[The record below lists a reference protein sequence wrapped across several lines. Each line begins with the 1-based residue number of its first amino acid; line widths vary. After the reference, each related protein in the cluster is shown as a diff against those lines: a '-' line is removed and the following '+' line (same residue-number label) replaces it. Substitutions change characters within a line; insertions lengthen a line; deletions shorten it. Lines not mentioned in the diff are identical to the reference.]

1 MALLPDANG
10 SRTLLLVD
18 DDALLCEVLARAFTS
33 RGFVVTIAASQEAAS
48 DVAHAT
54 PPDYAVVDLRLSD
67 HSGLDLVPL
76 LVTLNPHVRIVVFSC
91 YGNIA
96 TAIDAIKL
104 GATYYLCKP
113 VTADDIIVAF
123 GHQAGDAALPR
134 PEKPMSIRRLE
145 WEHLS
150 RVLHEN
156 GGNISQAARAMS
168 MHRRTLQR
176 KLAKRPVKN

>member
-1 MALLPDANG
+1 MALLPHANG

-18 DDALLCEVLARAFTS
+18 DDALLCEVLARAFAS

-123 GHQAGDAALPR
+123 GHHVGDAALPCR
-134 PEKPMSIRRLE
+134 EKPMSIRRLE
-145 WEHLS
+145 WEHLW
-150 RVLHEN
+150 RVLREN

-176 KLAKRPVKN
+176 KLGKRPVRN